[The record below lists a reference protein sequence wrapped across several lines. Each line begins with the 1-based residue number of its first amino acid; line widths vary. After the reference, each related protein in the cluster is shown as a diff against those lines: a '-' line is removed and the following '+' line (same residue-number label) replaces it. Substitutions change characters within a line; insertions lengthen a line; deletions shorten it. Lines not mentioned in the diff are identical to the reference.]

1 MSQSRRSGVALV
13 LVLLVTTLLSLA
25 AYTFAELMFAEYR
38 AADAHGRGLQ
48 ARVFCESGAE
58 KALFLLALDGETLRD
73 RGGLYDNPA
82 DLQGI
87 VVVDGVN
94 PADRGRF
101 TVIAPKYEPEAPT
114 TLRYGL
120 EDESAKLNLNVLI
133 AQHEEPA
140 EQKARLMA
148 LPGMTEEVADSI
160 LDWLDEDDE
169 PRELGAEADFYAGL
183 APPYAPTN
191 GPLRT
196 IEELLLV
203 QGVTPELLFGP
214 DANRNGFVDPHEAG
228 APMPEG
234 IDNADGSFDR
244 GWSGYLSI
252 YGAEPNRNSA
262 GAPRI
267 NLNGDDLEQ
276 IFTELSAS
284 EDYAPIAAFI
294 VAYRQGGPY
303 TGSTAPSPKPA
314 PPPDFEKQARYKFA
328 SVLDLVGAKTSS
340 TVNGETQV
348 MASPFAGDPLILSS
362 MLPKLLD
369 GLTTQT
375 ETVIRGRVNIN
386 QAARQVLLGVPG
398 LDEEK
403 VDQILSLRYS
413 EPTEE
418 LPGSEYPT
426 WLLTSSVVTLDEMKA
441 LMPYVTC
448 RGGVYRGQIVGYFED
463 GPAARAEVVFDT
475 TSDTPRQLFWR
486 DIGHLG
492 RGFATATL
500 GAGGP

>member
-1 MSQSRRSGVALV
+1 
-13 LVLLVTTLLSLA
+13 
-25 AYTFAELMFAEYR
+25 MFAEYR
-38 AADAHGRGLQ
+38 AADAHGRSLQ
-48 ARVFCESGAE
+48 ARVLCESGAE
-58 KALFLLALDGETLRD
+58 KALFLLGLDGETLRD
-73 RGGLYDNPA
+73 RGGLYNNPA

-87 VVVDGVN
+87 IVVDGAN

-101 TVIAPKYEPEAPT
+101 TLIAPLYESEAPT

-133 AQHEEPA
+133 AQHEEPE
-140 EQKARLMA
+140 EQKTRLMA
-148 LPGMTEEVADSI
+148 LPGMTEEVAESI

-183 APPYAPTN
+183 SPPYAPAN

-214 DANRNGFVDPHEAG
+214 DANRNGFADPHEMG
-228 APMPEG
+228 AALPEG

-244 GWSGYLSI
+244 GWSGYLTV

-262 GAPRI
+262 GEPRI
-267 NLNGDDLEQ
+267 NLNGDELE
-276 IFTELSAS
+276 TLYAELSAN
-284 EDYAPIAAFI
+284 EDYAAIAGFI

-303 TGSTAPSPKPA
+303 TGSTAPSPKPP
-314 PPPDFEKQARYKFA
+314 PPPDFTKQARYKFT
-328 SVLDLVGAKTSS
+328 SVLDLVGAKTSV
-340 TVNGETQV
+340 TVAGETQV
-348 MASPFAGDPLILSS
+348 MASPFPNDPLILSS

-369 GLTTQT
+369 GLSTQT
-375 ETVIRGRVNIN
+375 EPVLRGRVNIN
-386 QAARQVLLGVPG
+386 QAPKQVLLGIPG
-398 LDEEK
+398 LDEER
-403 VDQILSLRYS
+403 VDQILSMRFS
-413 EPTEE
+413 EPTDE

-426 WLLTSSVVTLDEMKA
+426 WLLTSAIVTLDEMKA
-441 LMPYVTC
+441 LLPYVTC
-448 RGGVYRGQIVGYFED
+448 RGGVYRGQIVGYFEE

-475 TSDTPRQLFWR
+475 TSDQPRQLFWR
-486 DIGHLG
+486 EIGHLG
-492 RGFATATL
+492 RGFAAATL